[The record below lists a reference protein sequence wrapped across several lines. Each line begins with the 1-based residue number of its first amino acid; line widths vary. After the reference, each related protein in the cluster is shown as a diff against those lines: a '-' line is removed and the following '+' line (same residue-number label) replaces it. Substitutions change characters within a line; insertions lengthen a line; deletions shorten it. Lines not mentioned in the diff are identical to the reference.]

1 METGSVSAAAD
12 QLHISPSGIS
22 QQLKK
27 LEVEV
32 GLPLLQRHARGMH
45 PTEAGHVLAAH
56 ARRALRELEAARSD
70 MDEIAGLRRGQ
81 LDLGTFPTVA
91 SSFLPIAIRAFKQR
105 YPSIQLRVHS
115 ARRDTL
121 IRLLEEGT
129 VALSLLWDFSWDRIA
144 NDRLR
149 VSKLFDDPML
159 LVVAHDHP
167 LVDTGEVSMRALG
180 EEEWILRADDH
191 PVVEVMRRAS
201 RRAGFEPKVAFYAN
215 DYAEAQAMVSV
226 GLGIAL
232 IPRTAM
238 ANQHPNV
245 RMISLGNTVQ
255 KRRILVGYRQE
266 RVPGAAELAFGEV
279 LDSLKEAPDTPD
291 RGIRPTL
298 KSTVPGR

>member
-1 METGSVSAAAD
+1 MYDLPRLKVLLAVIETGSVTAAAD
-12 QLHISPSGIS
+12 ELHFSPSGVS
-22 QQLKK
+22 QQLRR

-45 PTEAGHVLAAH
+45 PTEAAHVLASH
-56 ARRALRELEAARSD
+56 ARRALRELDAARSD
-70 MDEIAGLRRGQ
+70 LDEIAGLRRGQ

-105 YPSIQLRVHS
+105 YPSIQLRVRS

-129 VALSLLWDFSWDRIA
+129 IALSLLWDFSWDRIT
-144 NDRLR
+144 NDNLR
-149 VSKLFDDPML
+149 VTKLFDDPMV

-167 LVDTGEVSMRALG
+167 LVDADEVSMRALA

-201 RRAGFEPKVAFYAN
+201 SRAGFQPKVAFYAN
-215 DYAEAQAMVSV
+215 DYAEAQAMISV
-226 GLGIAL
+226 GLGVAL

-245 RMISLGNTVQ
+245 RIISLGNTVQ
-255 KRRILVGYRQE
+255 KRRILVGYRQV

-279 LDSLKEAPDTPD
+279 LDSLKETPD
-291 RGIRPTL
+291 VTRP
-298 KSTVPGR
+298 

>member
-1 METGSVSAAAD
+1 MYDLHRLKVLLAVIETGSVSGAAD
-12 QLHISPSGIS
+12 ELRVSPSGVS
-22 QQLKK
+22 QQLKR

-32 GLPLLQRHARGMH
+32 GIPLLQRHARGVD
-45 PTEAGHVLAAH
+45 PTEAGHILATH
-56 ARRALRELEAARSD
+56 ARRALRELYAAQANL
-70 MDEIAGLRRGQ
+70 DEIAGLKRGQ

-105 YPSIQLRVHS
+105 YPSIQLRVRS

-129 VALSLLWDFSWDRIA
+129 IALSLLWDFPWDRIS
-144 NDRLR
+144 NDKLR
-149 VSKLFDDPML
+149 VRKLFSDPMM
-159 LVVAHDHP
+159 LVVAKDHA
-167 LVDTGEVSMRALG
+167 LVESDEVSMRALAD
-180 EEEWILRADDH
+180 EEWILRADDH

-201 RRAGFEPKVAFYAN
+201 SRAGFEPKVAFYAN

-226 GLGIAL
+226 GLGVAL

-245 RMISLGNTVQ
+245 RVISLGDTVQ
-255 KRRILVGYRQE
+255 RRRILVGYRHE

-279 LDSLKEAPDTPD
+279 LDSLKEMPDMP
-291 RGIRPTL
+291 
-298 KSTVPGR
+298 VP

>member
-1 METGSVSAAAD
+1 MYDLPRLRVLLAVMETGSVSAAAD
-12 QLHISPSGIS
+12 ELHISPSGVS

-27 LEVEV
+27 LESEV
-32 GLPLLQRHARGMH
+32 GIPLLQRHARGMH
-45 PTEAGHVLAAH
+45 PTEAGHILAAH
-56 ARRALRELEAARSD
+56 ARRALRELDAARSD
-70 MDEIAGLRRGQ
+70 LNEIAGLKRGQ

-105 YPSIQLRVHS
+105 YPNIQLRVHS

-121 IRLLEEGT
+121 IGLLEDGT
-129 VALSLLWDFSWDRIA
+129 VALSLLWDFSWDRIT
-144 NDRLR
+144 NDKLR
-149 VSKLFDDPML
+149 ITKLFDDPMV

-167 LVDTGEVSMRALG
+167 LVGEDEVNMRALAQ
-180 EEEWILRADDH
+180 EEWILRADDH

-226 GLGIAL
+226 GLGVAL

-245 RMISLGNTVQ
+245 RIIPLGKTVP
-255 KRRILVGYRQE
+255 KRRILIGYRQE

-279 LDSLKEAPDTPD
+279 LDSLKVTPD
-291 RGIRPTL
+291 DR
-298 KSTVPGR
+298 